1 MAENLKDNILLT
13 DYYEFSMAN
22 GYYLKGELAEKPV
35 IFDYFFRKNPYNGG
49 YAIVAGIERFL
60 DILSNFKFENDHIE
74 YLKNYPLSPEF
85 LEYLAKM
92 KLKINVYGFQEGSVV
107 FANEPILEIEG
118 PLIQCQIIE
127 TFLLNSLNYATLV
140 ATKANRMWLASGKQ
154 YILEFGA
161 RRAQGPFGA
170 NIATYASLVGGCS
183 GTSNVLAAKN
193 LGIKASGTIAHSW
206 IMSFPTEFEAF
217 MTYADIYPDNTVL
230 LVDTY
235 DTLTSGIPNAI
246 KVGKELRKRGYDLKG
261 IRLDSGDL
269 VKLSNEARKLLDE
282 EGFINTKILISND
295 VDEYFIE
302 DFKKKGGKCDIWG
315 IGTRLVTAYDEP
327 ALTGV
332 YKLAEFDK
340 SPKVKV
346 SNCFEKTTLPAK
358 KRVVRFYDIPY
369 NNNST
374 PQKKMVGDVIFND
387 TEIKIKKEGLINGK
401 MTYTTNLFNL
411 QSDEFDKVE
420 NIEYSGYE
428 SMLKLL
434 FHNGKRVKQKL
445 SWQDAQKNMEQSIEQ
460 LRAEHKRI
468 IHPTQYPILI
478 SENLSKLRTETIKKY
493 IK

>member
-1 MAENLKDNILLT
+1 MEENFKDYLLLT

-22 GYYLKGELAEKPV
+22 GYFLQKDIAEKQV

-49 YAIVAGIERFL
+49 YAIVAGVERFL
-60 DILSNFKFENDHIE
+60 DILTNFKFEPDHIE
-74 YLKNYPLSPEF
+74 YLKNYPLSPDF

-92 KLKINVYGFQEGSVV
+92 KLKLNIYGFQEGSVV
-107 FANEPILEIEG
+107 FANEPIIEIEG
-118 PLIQCQIIE
+118 PLIQCQLIE

-154 YILEFGA
+154 SILEFGA
-161 RRAQGPFGA
+161 RRAQGPMGA

-193 LGIKASGTIAHSW
+193 LGIKASGTLSHSW

-217 MTYADIYPDNTVL
+217 MTYADIYPDNTIL

-235 DTLTSGIPNAI
+235 DTITSGLPNAI
-246 KVGKELRKRGYDLKG
+246 KVGKELRKKGYDLKG

-269 VKLSNEARKLLDE
+269 VKLSNDARKMLDE
-282 EGFINTKILISND
+282 EGFFNTKILISND

-302 DFKKKGGKCDIWG
+302 DFKKHGGKCDIWG

-332 YKLAEFDK
+332 YKLAEIDK
-340 SPKVKV
+340 MPKVKV
-346 SNCFEKTTLPAK
+346 SNSLEKITLPSK
-358 KRVVRFYDIPY
+358 KKVVRFYDIKADA
-369 NNNST
+369 SSILT
-374 PQKKMVGDVIFND
+374 KKMVGDVIFND
-387 TEIKIKKEGLINGK
+387 SEIKIKKDGLITGK
-401 MTYTTNLFNL
+401 MTYNTKLFNL
-411 QSDEFDKVE
+411 HSDELDKVE

-428 SMLKLL
+428 STLKLL
-434 FHNGKRVKQKL
+434 FHNGKRVKPKL
-445 SWQDAQKNMEQSIEQ
+445 NWQDAQKNMELSIEQ
-460 LRAEHKRI
+460 LGQEHKRLVN
-468 IHPTQYPILI
+468 PDQYPILI